1 MNTKIVLAFFA
12 VAFVVSTAMAEPFF
26 FRTPEQRAN
35 RIEAVNNFRKE
46 NRPNAV
52 VAIAIA
58 DARVAAIRERNGI
71 TTSTTAAP
79 TTTEKTTTEKPT
91 EKPTDKPA
99 DEPADAAADK
109 PAEAP
114 ADDKPADGAAEEPA
128 DAAAEEPAEPPAE

>member
-12 VAFVVSTAMAEPFF
+12 VVFVVTTAMAEPLFF
-26 FRTPEQRAN
+26 GSPEQRAN
-35 RIEAVNNFRKE
+35 RIEAVNNFRKQ

-79 TTTEKTTTEKPT
+79 KTTEKAATEKPSEKPT

-99 DEPADAAADK
+99 DAPADKPADAAADK

-114 ADDKPADGAAEEPA
+114 ADDKPAD
-128 DAAAEEPAEPPAE
+128 AAAEEPAEPPAE